1 MNKAWAHC
9 FKCDNYTS
17 QEILY
22 AKRTHSFCFY
32 DCKTKCTQCGMDQYK
47 MFLVK
52 EVEGDKKN
60 PRQTFSEDTEEI
72 LRQSKSKGAIC
83 LAKDWAIPFG
93 LLQGRD

>member
-1 MNKAWAHC
+1 MDKAWAHC
-9 FKCDNYTS
+9 FKCDNYTL
-17 QEILY
+17 QEIIH
-22 AKRTHSFCFY
+22 AKKTQSFCFY
-32 DCKTKCTQCGMDQYK
+32 DCKTKCSQCGMEQYK

-72 LRQSKSKGAIC
+72 LRPSKSKGAIC